1 MDSLEKD
8 IGLGD
13 MPTLADIVS
22 GRAEGRTSDDQ
33 ITCFLN
39 ILGLGY
45 QFAAVG
51 SVLLKKAQAAVAGK
65 EIPTDW
71 LTQTE
76 VP

>member
-1 MDSLEKD
+1 
-8 IGLGD
+8 
-13 MPTLADIVS
+13 MPTLADIIS
-22 GRAEGRTSDDQ
+22 GKVAGRTNDTE

-51 SVLLKKAQAAVAGK
+51 SVLFKKAKEAGIGN

-71 LTQTE
+71 LTQIE